1 MKTVAD
7 IKKRMKVGAK
17 VKGFNNITGKDLKE
31 RVVGEINSR
40 AFGLKQPNSE
50 KLIWCDFPQR
60 SWVEFNGEDTF
71 IILSKVDKVT
81 PILTYTFCE

>member
-40 AFGLKQPNSE
+40 SFGLKTLNSE
-50 KLIWCDFPQR
+50 ELIWCDFPQR
-60 SWVEFNGEDTF
+60 SWVQFSGEDTF

>member
-1 MKTVAD
+1 
-7 IKKRMKVGAK
+7 MKVGAK

-40 AFGLKQPNSE
+40 SFGLKTLNSE
-50 KLIWCDFPQR
+50 ELIWCDFPQR
-60 SWVEFNGEDTF
+60 SWVQFSGEDTF